1 LKIPVAGIF
10 KGLFFANV
18 LSGLPDRPI
27 FTFPFYMCY
36 ISIISYTLNEN
47 KQASLPKAENHS
59 VSNWRY
65 TMNIAVVGGGFRCRI
80 LLELIEKHVF
90 AELKPNIVAVA
101 DINDDA
107 PGFLKAKEKGL
118 FITNDYNEFFDRDDI
133 DLIIELTGDNEVFFD
148 ILSKKKK
155 SVRAINHHTARLF
168 WEVGVSS
175 IQEQTSE
182 ELEKTKTMYR
192 LVLNDLIQ
200 DDVMVIDL
208 NYRILDVNDILLA
221 KLGLEREKVIGHYC
235 YEISHHQDVPCS
247 GKQHPCPLAEVK
259 ETLEHA
265 RATHIHLDKDNQKIY
280 YSISCYPLFENNELV
295 SVVEVSK
302 DITKDITWKKA
313 LMQQDKLA
321 SLGKLAATI
330 AHEINNPLATVLTY
344 IRLMIKLISRNRFSP
359 ERLEDISRYLT
370 TMESETARCGDI
382 VKNLLA
388 FSRQSKINI
397 SSHSIADIIDRALF
411 LISHDLKIKEIQ
423 LKKNIESNIPKVQC
437 DFRQIQQVLLGLMY
451 NASEAM
457 QKGGTLTVTADKSVT
472 AEGFLEVVISDTG
485 CGIAGEDMD
494 NIFEPFFTT
503 KEEGK
508 GVGLGLAVAYGIIAQ
523 HNGTI
528 AVESELDKGSTFK
541 VRLPCE

>member
-1 LKIPVAGIF
+1 
-10 KGLFFANV
+10 
-18 LSGLPDRPI
+18 
-27 FTFPFYMCY
+27 
-36 ISIISYTLNEN
+36 
-47 KQASLPKAENHS
+47 
-59 VSNWRY
+59 
-65 TMNIAVVGGGFRCRI
+65 MNIAIVGAGFLCRI
-80 LLELIEKHVF
+80 LLELMEKHAF

-101 DINDDA
+101 DINNDA

-133 DLIIELTGDNEVFFD
+133 DLIIELTGDNKVFLD

-168 WEVGVSS
+168 WEVGSSS
-175 IQEQTSE
+175 IQEQTNE
-182 ELEKTKTMYR
+182 ELEKTKTMYK

-200 DDVMVIDL
+200 DDVMVIGL
-208 NYRILDVNDILLA
+208 HYRILDINDILLT
-221 KLGLEREKVIGHYC
+221 KLGLEREEVIGRYC

-247 GKQHPCPLAEVK
+247 GKEHPCPLAEVK
-259 ETLEHA
+259 ETHEHA

-302 DITKDITWKKA
+302 DITKDIKWKKG

-330 AHEINNPLATVLTY
+330 AHEINNPIAAVLTY

-359 ERLEDISRYLT
+359 ERLEDISRYLA

-388 FSRQSKINI
+388 FSRQSQITV
-397 SSHSIADIIDRALF
+397 SSHSIADIIDKALI

-423 LKKNIESNIPKVQC
+423 LKKSIESNIPNVQC

-457 QKGGTLTVTADKSVT
+457 QKGGTLTVTASRSVAT
-472 AEGFLEVVISDTG
+472 ERFLEVAISDTG
-485 CGIAGEDMD
+485 CGIAGKDME

-508 GVGLGLAVAYGIIAQ
+508 GVGLGLAVAYGIITQ

-541 VRLPCE
+541 IRLPCD

>member
-1 LKIPVAGIF
+1 
-10 KGLFFANV
+10 
-18 LSGLPDRPI
+18 
-27 FTFPFYMCY
+27 
-36 ISIISYTLNEN
+36 
-47 KQASLPKAENHS
+47 
-59 VSNWRY
+59 
-65 TMNIAVVGGGFRCRI
+65 MNIAVVGGGLRCRI

-90 AELKPNIVAVA
+90 AELKSNIVAVA
-101 DINDDA
+101 DIKNDA
-107 PGFLKAKEKGL
+107 PGLLKAKEKGL
-118 FITNDYNEFFDRDDI
+118 FITNDYNEFFDMHDI

-175 IQEQTSE
+175 IRDQTNE

-192 LVLNDLIQ
+192 LVINELIR
-200 DDVMVIDL
+200 DDVMVINL
-208 NYRILDVNDILLA
+208 NYRILDTNETLLA
-221 KLGLEREKVIGHYC
+221 KLGLKREEVIGRYC
-235 YEISHHQDVPCS
+235 YEISHRQDVPCS
-247 GKQHPCPLAEVK
+247 GEEHPCPLAEVK
-259 ETLEHA
+259 NTFDHA
-265 RATHIHLDKDNQKIY
+265 RATHIHRDKDNQKIY

-302 DITKDITWKKA
+302 DITKDIKWKKA

-330 AHEINNPLATVLTY
+330 AHEINNPLSTVLTY

-388 FSRQSKINI
+388 FSRQSKMNI
-397 SSHSIADIIDRALF
+397 SKNNIADIIDRALV
-411 LISHDLKIKEIQ
+411 LISNDLKIKEIQ
-423 LKKNIESNIPKVQC
+423 LKKSIESNIPKVQC
-437 DFRQIQQVLLGLMY
+437 DFRQIQQILLGLMY
-451 NASEAM
+451 NASESM
-457 QKGGTLTVTADKSVT
+457 QKGGTLTVTARRCVPSN
-472 AEGFLEVVISDTG
+472 GFLEVAISDTG
-485 CGIAGEDMD
+485 CGISSEDMD

-508 GVGLGLAVAYGIIAQ
+508 GVGLGLAVVYGIITQ

-528 AVESELDKGSTFK
+528 TVESKLEKGSTFRI
-541 VRLPCE
+541 RLPCE

>member
-1 LKIPVAGIF
+1 
-10 KGLFFANV
+10 
-18 LSGLPDRPI
+18 
-27 FTFPFYMCY
+27 
-36 ISIISYTLNEN
+36 
-47 KQASLPKAENHS
+47 
-59 VSNWRY
+59 
-65 TMNIAVVGGGFRCRI
+65 MNIAVVGGGVRCRI
-80 LLELIEKHVF
+80 LLELTEKHVF
-90 AELKPNIVAVA
+90 AELSPSIIAVA

-107 PGFLKAKEKGL
+107 PGLLKAKEKGL
-118 FITNDYNEFFDRDDI
+118 FITNDYNEFFDRDDL

-155 SVRAINHHTARLF
+155 SIRAINHHTARLF

-182 ELEKTKTMYR
+182 ELEKTKTMYK
-192 LVLNDLIQ
+192 LVINDLIQ
-200 DDVMVIDL
+200 DDVMVINL
-208 NYRILDVNDILLA
+208 NYRILDINDTLLT
-221 KLGLEREKVIGHYC
+221 KLGLEREEVIGRYC

-247 GKQHPCPLAEVK
+247 GEEHPCPLAEVR
-259 ETLEHA
+259 ETHEHA
-265 RATHIHLDKDNQKIY
+265 RVTHIHLDKGNQKIY
-280 YSISCYPLFENNELV
+280 CSISCHPLFENNTLIGV
-295 SVVEVSK
+295 IEVSK
-302 DITKDITWKKA
+302 DITKDIKWKKA
-313 LMQQDKLA
+313 LMRQDKLA

-330 AHEINNPLATVLTY
+330 AHEINNPLAAVLTY

-359 ERLEDISRYLT
+359 ERLEDISRYLA

-388 FSRQSKINI
+388 FSRQSKITF
-397 SSHSIADIIDRALF
+397 SSHNIADIVDRALI

-423 LKKNIESNIPKVQC
+423 LKKSIESNMPKAIC

-457 QKGGTLTVTADKSVT
+457 QKGGTLTVTTNRSVA

-485 CGIAGEDMD
+485 CGIAEEGME

-503 KEEGK
+503 KEEEK
-508 GVGLGLAVAYGIIAQ
+508 GVGLGLAVAYGIITR

>member
-1 LKIPVAGIF
+1 
-10 KGLFFANV
+10 
-18 LSGLPDRPI
+18 
-27 FTFPFYMCY
+27 MCY
-36 ISIISYTLNEN
+36 ISIIAYTLNEN
-47 KQASLPKAENHS
+47 KQTSLPKAENHS

-65 TMNIAVVGGGFRCRI
+65 TMNIAVVGGGVRCQI
-80 LLELIEKHVF
+80 LIELIEKHVF

-118 FITNDYNEFFDRDDI
+118 FATNDYNDFFNRDGI
-133 DLIIELTGDNEVFFD
+133 ELIIELTGDNEIFFD
-148 ILSKKKK
+148 ILSKKQK
-155 SVRAINHHTARLF
+155 SIRAINHHTARLF

-175 IQEQTSE
+175 IQEEANE
-182 ELEKTKTMYR
+182 ELEKTKTMYK

-200 DDVMVIDL
+200 DDVMVIGL
-208 NYRILDVNDILLA
+208 NYRILDINDILLA
-221 KLGLEREKVIGHYC
+221 KLGLEREKVVGRYC

-247 GKQHPCPLAEVK
+247 GKEHPCPLVEVK

-280 YSISCYPLFENNELV
+280 YSISCYPLFENNELI

-330 AHEINNPLATVLTY
+330 AHEINNPLAVVLTY

-359 ERLEDISRYLT
+359 ERLEDISRYLA

-388 FSRQSKINI
+388 FSRQSKITI
-397 SSHSIADIIDRALF
+397 SSHSIADIIDRALI
-411 LISHDLKIKEIQ
+411 LIAHDLKIKEIQ
-423 LKKNIESNIPKVQC
+423 LKKSIESNIPKVQG

-457 QKGGTLTVTADKSVT
+457 QKGGILTVTASRSV
-472 AEGFLEVVISDTG
+472 AVNGFLEVVISDTG
-485 CGIAGEDMD
+485 CGISGEDME

-508 GVGLGLAVAYGIIAQ
+508 GVGLGLAVAYGIITQ

-528 AVESELDKGSTFK
+528 VVESELDKGSTFR

>member
-1 LKIPVAGIF
+1 
-10 KGLFFANV
+10 
-18 LSGLPDRPI
+18 
-27 FTFPFYMCY
+27 
-36 ISIISYTLNEN
+36 
-47 KQASLPKAENHS
+47 
-59 VSNWRY
+59 
-65 TMNIAVVGGGFRCRI
+65 MNIAVVGGGFRCRI
-80 LLELIEKHVF
+80 LIELIEKHVF
-90 AELKPNIVAVA
+90 AELKPKIVAVA
-101 DINDDA
+101 DTNDDA
-107 PGFLKAKEKGL
+107 PGFLKAKEMEL
-118 FITNDYNEFFDRDDI
+118 LTTNDYNDFFDRDDI
-133 DLIIELTGDNEVFFD
+133 ELIIELTGDNEVFFD

-168 WEVGVSS
+168 WEVGSSS
-175 IQEQTSE
+175 IQEQTNE
-182 ELEKTKTMYR
+182 ELEKTKTMYK

-200 DDVMVIDL
+200 DDVMVIGL
-208 NYRILDVNDILLA
+208 HYRILDINDILLT
-221 KLGLEREKVIGHYC
+221 KLGLEREEVIGRYC

-247 GKQHPCPLAEVK
+247 GKEHPCPLAEVK
-259 ETLEHA
+259 ETHEHA

-302 DITKDITWKKA
+302 DITKDIKWKKG

-330 AHEINNPLATVLTY
+330 AHEINNPIAAVLTY

-359 ERLEDISRYLT
+359 ERLEDISRYLA

-388 FSRQSKINI
+388 FSRQSQITV
-397 SSHSIADIIDRALF
+397 SSHSIADIIDKALI

-423 LKKNIESNIPKVQC
+423 LKKSIESNIPNVQC

-457 QKGGTLTVTADKSVT
+457 QKAGTLTVTASRSVAT
-472 AEGFLEVVISDTG
+472 ERFLEVAISDTG
-485 CGIAGEDMD
+485 CGIAGKDME

-508 GVGLGLAVAYGIIAQ
+508 GVGLGLAVAYGIITQ

-541 VRLPCE
+541 IRLPCD